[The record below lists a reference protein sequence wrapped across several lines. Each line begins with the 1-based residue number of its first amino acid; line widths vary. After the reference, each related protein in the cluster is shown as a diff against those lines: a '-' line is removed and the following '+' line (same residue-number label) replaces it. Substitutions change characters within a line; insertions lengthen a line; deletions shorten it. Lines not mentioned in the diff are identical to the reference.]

1 MALPISFTI
10 TSMTEA
16 LTSNFLYI
24 ILAIGMASAA
34 GIIGPFA
41 IMRRL
46 ALASDPISHVALPGL
61 GVAFLLKIN
70 PLVGAAF
77 ALIVGA
83 ILIWQLEKRTG
94 LSTDV
99 LIGVI
104 FSVSLALGSLIT
116 PNEELIDA
124 LLGSYTSVGLIEFII
139 GLIASATIIGFVLY
153 QKHKLTLASLSP
165 DLAKT
170 SGLDVNRLN
179 LYFLLAFV
187 LTMLLGLRYMGVL
200 LMGSLIIIPAA
211 VGKNLGRSLNSM
223 LVIGVI
229 TAVVSTSLGLLIAPR
244 FNLEPGPTIIVVA
257 AILFFLS
264 FLFRRKS

>member
-1 MALPISFTI
+1 
-10 TSMTEA
+10 MTETF
-16 LTSNFLYI
+16 TSNLLYV
-24 ILAIGMASAA
+24 ILALGMASAA
-34 GIIGPFA
+34 GMIGSFA

-61 GVAFLLKIN
+61 GAAFLLKFN
-70 PLVGAAF
+70 PLIGAAF

-83 ILIWQLEKRTG
+83 IIIWQMEKRTG
-94 LSTDV
+94 LSTDL

-116 PNEELIDA
+116 PDEELIEA
-124 LLGSYTSVGLIEFII
+124 LLGSYTSVGLTEFII
-139 GLIASATIIGFVLY
+139 GLIASAFIVGFVLY

-170 SGLDVNRLN
+170 SGLDTNRLN

-187 LTMLLGLRYMGVL
+187 LTMLLGLRYLGVL

-211 VGKNLGRSLNSM
+211 VGKNLGRSLYSM
-223 LVIGVI
+223 LVIGTT
-229 TAVVSTSLGLLIAPR
+229 TAVLSTGLGLLIAPR
-244 FNLEPGPTIIVVA
+244 FELEPGPTIIVVA

-264 FLFRRKS
+264 FLLKRRE